1 MAATGSH
8 GCQSMERIISYPS
21 QKHKDF
27 VIDVDQVIYQHRT
40 IVCAWT
46 REVSSIRPI
55 CGATLAASRRLGH
68 RQLGAESRHLHAAP
82 TNGVVRHKPIGSGSL
97 WERNEFGLVAGHL
110 REAAFLPVL
119 LGLLDPVL

>member
-1 MAATGSH
+1 MGEGTFAG
-8 GCQSMERIISYPS
+8 
-21 QKHKDF
+21 
-27 VIDVDQVIYQHRT
+27 
-40 IVCAWT
+40 T
-46 REVSSIRPI
+46 RGNDKVAPTSS
-55 CGATLAASRRLGH
+55 TKS
-68 RQLGAESRHLHAAP
+68 AESRHLHAAP

>member
-1 MAATGSH
+1 MTAVELFDARDPWLWQDS
-8 GCQSMERIISYPS
+8 
-21 QKHKDF
+21 
-27 VIDVDQVIYQHRT
+27 
-40 IVCAWT
+40 
-46 REVSSIRPI
+46 
-55 CGATLAASRRLGH
+55 
-68 RQLGAESRHLHAAP
+68 AESRHLHAAP